1 MNDNSEIHVT
11 DGSGN
16 VFADLGLDDAD
27 ELLARAKL
35 GYSVRKIIE
44 KRKFARQ
51 QDIADL
57 LGIRQPEVSNLMNG
71 KYHLFS
77 DARLLHFLNLLDQK
91 VILHITPRHVGEQA
105 FEVQLAG

>member
-1 MNDNSEIHVT
+1 MNDHSKIPVI

-27 ELLARAKL
+27 ELLVRAKL
-35 GYSVRKIIE
+35 GHTVRKIIE
-44 KRKFARQ
+44 KRNFSRQ

-57 LGIRQPEVSNLMNG
+57 LGIKQPEVSNLMNG

-77 DARLLHFLNLLDQK
+77 EARLLHFLNKLNQK
-91 VILHITPRHVGEQA
+91 VTLHITSRHAGEQA
-105 FEVQLAG
+105 FEVQFAG